1 MLNRSKYFFILL
13 FLLSSCGETGQSIK
27 RGLTGE
33 KVASTDQFLVKKKD
47 PLVLPP
53 NFDTL
58 PMPRP
63 AGNEDDEQS
72 VVESLISESNITQDE
87 EETSKIQKKLEESI
101 LKNIGNN

>member
-1 MLNRSKYFFILL
+1 MFKKFFYIIIVILIIP
-13 FLLSSCGETGQSIK
+13 SCNTFDSVK

-33 KVASTDQFLVKKKD
+33 KVVSTDQFLVKKKD

-72 VVESLISESNITQDE
+72 VVESLISESNRTQDE

>member
-1 MLNRSKYFFILL
+1 M
-13 FLLSSCGETGQSIK
+13 
-27 RGLTGE
+27 
-33 KVASTDQFLVKKKD
+33 
-47 PLVLPP
+47 PP

-72 VVESLISESNITQDE
+72 VVESLISESNRTQDE